1 MRVAPSPRIWEALV
15 CFFVCSNIALA
26 GVARPLPRQ
35 DDASTTT
42 PTVSSSATENA
53 ASSFTSAS
61 MDSTAL
67 SVTSSSSI
75 VSSVST
81 TAASVST
88 TPTVTGGTGSTNTTL
103 FNVTTIAEGEL
114 PLKPQI
120 TPGFSVAG
128 IILILTGVAYALV
141 GIKTRWL
148 HCFFSVAYLA
158 AIGVTLL
165 IIYVM
170 NTPVSNAIQGA
181 YVVAVVGTGALLGGG
196 GLVFKDITE
205 SLGCLLGGFCL
216 AMWLITLKAGG
227 LFGSGGSG
235 VIIFISVFTA
245 AGFIGYFSHW
255 TRSYYMIAC
264 ISLSGATAI
273 VIGID
278 CFCRAGLKEYWAWIW
293 NLNKDLFPLGANTYP
308 LTRGIKVEQALTILL
323 AVVGVI
329 SQMKLWRIIKE
340 HRAKKEE
347 DRAKAE
353 AAKDDYEGKIGKDVE
368 RAHAHERLQWEAI
381 YGDPKNQVN
390 VHMSPDSGVGDSDSE
405 SKRRDS
411 GSVMTTTTT
420 RHSTM
425 NGRDGIEMSEIPIAE
440 EGESEQWAVVGL
452 DEADP
457 GLSPRPPTT
466 QEKDS
471 NKNGDGMYTVR
482 VAVDEVDSTPSAGT
496 TEGERKAWL
505 DEENEEGRHLSTEE
519 LGSNSTTP
527 APKFVAL
534 PFKVPTAE
542 TDATDDDERSSV
554 AAVADEDGELLETQ
568 SLGSKR
574 SSFAKRLSAGSVD
587 LFRRLSRR
595 QLGKQVDVPSHG
607 DGGSMEETTYSFK
620 DDNESVAATFD
631 DESTDGVDEPATSQ
645 LAERYVSEQVKA
657 TLTDNGTHD
666 EELPDP
672 AEPIREEP
680 SSEPTLSTEAVSV
693 KQIEAQMDQSL
704 VEGGSVLQSEFLTA
718 NETEPGPA
726 TLTKDRLPRALSR
739 VALSYRTNEW
749 AKHLSNAE
757 IPSPEGRRFES
768 RQETQLTESE
778 AIQERAAP
786 VNVEEL
792 RKTAANATPPP
803 AMPRSASAMSTRA
816 SALAVPGGQISTK
829 SSVYPSTKIG
839 IVNPPQSYLSSR
851 VTSDPRRT
859 SGRLVEA
866 IAEEDDKGS
875 IMSSDSRTRA
885 RRAAAA
891 ALAGEEDPKMALAP
905 LDSYNTYAAARPT
918 SSRPPIP
925 GMVSYDSPQTLIGKR
940 DTLMR
945 AKNAALRPQPV
956 QAGVI
961 GSTSPNTSAAASDSG
976 SLRSVS
982 HGTGV
987 AQAPASMSNINAAGG
1002 GSNSRRSSIGAII
1015 PSPLPADLDDLP
1027 LSQRKA
1033 VMRQSS
1039 MASVAS
1045 GSSAGGAPRRS
1056 SLSYIPLDGSSGQL
1070 VTPATLNTTNQPQR
1084 GSKVPSQ
1091 ALRESKVTSFRRSV
1105 QQDQRAIKANVQLGH
1120 SGGYHPQPAP
1130 QQPLINSVYGIPG
1143 TSSTNSLPP
1152 HLALQSYD
1160 SEVQRDIDMQR
1171 HFLMGQKQAEAQKR
1185 QTLKNERELA
1195 GRRLEE
1201 RIRTDGDMI
1210 EMHRQAMRRIQRTA
1224 SQADQLQ
1231 R

>member
-1 MRVAPSPRIWEALV
+1 MRVAPSPRIWEALFG
-15 CFFVCSNIALA
+15 FFVCSNIALA

-53 ASSFTSAS
+53 ASSVTSVS
-61 MDSTAL
+61 VDSTAL

-88 TPTVTGGTGSTNTTL
+88 TPTMTGGTGSTNTTL
-103 FNVTTIAEGEL
+103 FNVTTIAEGDL
-114 PLKPQI
+114 PLEPQI

-128 IILILTGVAYALV
+128 VILILTGVAYALV

-181 YVVAVVGTGALLGGG
+181 YVVAAVGTGALLGGG

-235 VIIFISVFTA
+235 VIIFISVLTA

-278 CFCRAGLKEYWAWIW
+278 CFSRAGLKEYWAWIW

-323 AVVGVI
+323 AL
-329 SQMKLWRIIKE
+329 KLWRIIKE

-347 DRAKAE
+347 ERAKAE
-353 AAKDDYEGKIGKDVE
+353 AAKDDYEGKVGKDVE
-368 RAHAHERLQWEAI
+368 RAHAQERLQWEAI
-381 YGDPKNQVN
+381 YGNPKNQVN

-411 GSVMTTTTT
+411 GSVMTTTT
-420 RHSTM
+420 RHSTT
-425 NGRDGIEMSEIPIAE
+425 NGRDGIEMSEMPIAE
-440 EGESEQWAVVGL
+440 ETEGDQWAVVGL
-452 DEADP
+452 DEDDH

-471 NKNGDGMYTVR
+471 NKDGDGMYTVR
-482 VAVDEVDSTPSAGT
+482 VAVDQVDSTPSAGM
-496 TEGERKAWL
+496 TEGERKAWFN
-505 DEENEEGRHLSTEE
+505 EENGEGQPLSTED
-519 LGSNSTTP
+519 LGSKSTTP

-534 PFKVPTAE
+534 PFKAPISE
-542 TDATDDDERSSV
+542 TDAIDNDERSSV
-554 AAVADEDGELLETQ
+554 AAVADEDGELLETR
-568 SLGSKR
+568 SIGSKR

-595 QLGKQVDVPSHG
+595 QPGKQVDSPSHG

-631 DESTDGVDEPATSQ
+631 DESSDEVDDSATSQ
-645 LAERYVSEQVKA
+645 LAERPPSEQVKA
-657 TLTDNGTHD
+657 TLTDSGRQD
-666 EELPDP
+666 EEVPDP

-680 SSEPTLSTEAVSV
+680 SSEPTLSTDAVSV
-693 KQIEAQMDQSL
+693 KQNEAQMDQSL
-704 VEGGSVLQSEFLTA
+704 VEGDSVLQSEFLTA

-768 RQETQLTESE
+768 TQGIQPTDSE
-778 AIQERAAP
+778 AIQECAAP

-792 RKTAANATPPP
+792 RKTAANAAPPP

-816 SALAVPGGQISTK
+816 SALVVPGGKVSAK

-839 IVNPPQSYLSSR
+839 TVNPPQSYLSSR
-851 VTSDPRRT
+851 VASDPRRA

-866 IAEEDDKGS
+866 IAEEDDNWS

-891 ALAGEEDPKMALAP
+891 ALAGEEGPEGALAP
-905 LDSYNTYAAARPT
+905 LGSYNTYAAARPI

-945 AKNAALRPQPV
+945 AKNAALRPQSV
-956 QAGVI
+956 QVGMM

-982 HGTGV
+982 HGTGG
-987 AQAPASMSNINAAGG
+987 APAPASMSNPNATGS
-1002 GSNSRRSSIGAII
+1002 GSNSRRSSMGAII

-1045 GSSAGGAPRRS
+1045 GNSAGGAPRRS
-1056 SLSYIPLDGSSGQL
+1056 SLGYTPLDGSSGSL
-1070 VTPATLNTTNQPQR
+1070 VTSGTLNTTKQPQR

-1091 ALRESKVTSFRRSV
+1091 AVRESKLARFRQSV
-1105 QQDQRAIKANVQLGH
+1105 QQDQRATPSGKPAVKTNVQPGY
-1120 SGGYHPQPAP
+1120 SGGYQPQPAP